1 VPATLKERGNLGG
14 IEALL
19 LCPNGEA
26 RGISSLLFE
35 EECDIRFI
43 NLSER
48 INDPFGLLWLCVGL
62 LQV

>member
-1 VPATLKERGNLGG
+1 MSATSKECGDLSG

-43 NLSER
+43 NLSECV
-48 INDPFGLLWLCVGL
+48 NDPFGLLWLSVGL

>member
-1 VPATLKERGNLGG
+1 VPTTLKERGNPGG

-35 EECDIRFI
+35 EESDIRCI
-43 NLSER
+43 NLSECV
-48 INDPFGLLWLCVGL
+48 NDPFGLLWLCVGL
-62 LQV
+62 LQI